1 MQWFW
6 NLLDPWLKL
15 MEISRESA
23 LTIGW
28 VFGVILLTLLVGFF
42 VRRFL
47 VSLAE
52 RIQNKDSYRH
62 ATVTS
67 AKGPARSM
75 VWVLGLSS
83 AAEVALLGT
92 ELGDWVDPVRE
103 TGVVA
108 SLTWFVIRLV
118 RNYEQALISGAKGAG
133 RIDRT
138 TAEAIGRL
146 LRIAVLITAALIIL
160 QTFGFSLSGVLAF
173 GGVGGIAVGF
183 AAKDLLSNFFGGF
196 FIYTDRPFVVGDWIR
211 SPDRD
216 IEGTVEHIGWRLTRI
231 RTFDKRPLYVP
242 NSTFLSVALENP
254 SRMTHRRIYETIGVR
269 YDDASKVPGIIQ
281 QVEAMLRS
289 HPEIDTTQTLI
300 VNFNQ
305 FGASSLD
312 FFVYTFTNTTD
323 WVQYHRIKQDVLLQ
337 ILNII
342 EQAGA
347 ECAFPTTTVHLAQEP
362 ENEWKPSNK

>member
-1 MQWFW
+1 MSM
-6 NLLDPWLKL
+6 LS
-15 MEISRESA
+15 ISRDAVQTLS
-23 LTIGW
+23 W
-28 VFGVILLTLLVGFF
+28 VFGVIVITLLVGFF
-42 VRRFL
+42 VRR
-47 VSLAE
+47 SLISLSNRSAL
-52 RIQNKDSYRH
+52 RGGYRH
-62 ATVTS
+62 ATVLS
-67 AKGPARSM
+67 AMGPARAM

-92 ELGDWVDPVRE
+92 ELGDWVDPIRE
-103 TGVVA
+103 TGVVL
-108 SLTWFVIRLV
+108 SITWFVIRLV
-118 RNYEQALISGAKGAG
+118 RNYEQALISGSKGSG

-146 LRIAVLITAALIIL
+146 LRIAVIITASLIVL

-242 NSTFLSVALENP
+242 NSTFLSIAVENP
-254 SRMTHRRIYETIGVR
+254 SRMTNRRIYETIGVR
-269 YDDASKVPGIIQ
+269 YEDGARISGIIQ
-281 QVEAMLRS
+281 SVESMLRE
-289 HPEIDTTQTLI
+289 HAGIDTDQTLI
-300 VNFNQ
+300 VNLNK
-305 FGASSLD
+305 FGPSSLD
-312 FFVYTFTNTTD
+312 FFVYSFTKTTD
-323 WVQYHRIKQDVLLQ
+323 WVEYHGIKQDVMLK

-342 EQAGA
+342 EAAGG
-347 ECAFPTTTVHLAQEP
+347 ECAYPTTTVHLTQDSQV
-362 ENEWKPSNK
+362 EWKPLNP